1 MKRESSGIIS
11 LVVVALMAVACNRN
25 PSAAVIPVPPEIL
38 SAPNEIVV
46 GTTELRLTTSL
57 WRNFQPSPSPDT
69 RLFAQLRIESPAG
82 GVVPSGLQI
91 DKAWLVLGD
100 EAWISIPRP
109 EAPPSTPNSVEY
121 MSRGGPEWPIGGLV
135 TAVIQLRDANN
146 NVSLL
151 RAAPQAVG
159 RVD

>member
-1 MKRESSGIIS
+1 MKKQNSGIIS
-11 LVVVALMAVACNRN
+11 LVVVALVTVACNRN
-25 PSAAVIPVPPEIL
+25 PSAPVIPVPPEIP
-38 SAPNEIVV
+38 SAPTEIVV
-46 GTTELRLTTSL
+46 GTTALRLTTSL
-57 WRNFQPSPSPDT
+57 WRNFQPSSSPDT
-69 RLFAQLRIESPAG
+69 RLFAQLRVESPAG
-82 GVVPSGLQI
+82 GLVPSGLKI
-91 DKAWLVLGD
+91 EKAWLILGD
-100 EAWISIPRP
+100 EAWISIPQVGP
-109 EAPPSTPNSVEY
+109 ASTPNSVEY